1 MGLSRIARAY
11 SRQSTQKFIQTG
23 MSTGTFTKV
32 LVHNGSTND
41 KTVVGMQT
49 QSDTLQFLDDDSVDG
64 VADEPVWRL
73 LVIDDEP
80 DVHRATTFALA
91 GVKILGRPLQFL
103 HAYSAAEATQLLR
116 VESEIAVVLLDVV
129 MEREDAG
136 LALIKT
142 IRQELKLSELRIILR
157 TGQPGYAPEIE
168 TIHDFDINDYKTKSE
183 LTRTK
188 LYATITAALRAY
200 EQIRKLDELAFYDH
214 LCSLPNRN
222 KFIDLSD
229 ERILSGAFDDDVI
242 AILDVDDFSE
252 INDALGHQQGDRL
265 LQAVAER
272 LKLEL
277 GTQVVL
283 ARIGSDTFGLMGSS
297 KVVDPV
303 SILAMFRTPFVVQ
316 DDSMVVT
323 ATMGLTRLLCDGIVG
338 RDALKDANIAL
349 KLAKRNR
356 RGSFVTFSAEMGF
369 DIRERVRLLQ
379 ALRHAV
385 ESERLFVV
393 YQPQVNL
400 INGNVVGV
408 EALLRWR
415 NEDGTFVPPDRF
427 IPLAEASGMIV
438 AIGDWVLRVSCHE
451 LLGLQAMGL
460 PDLRMS
466 VNVSQIQFRHPEFL
480 VKLKAAL
487 VDTGIRPECLELEIT
502 ESVAMEDPDFMLEIL
517 LAVRELGISIAIDDF
532 GTGYSSLSHLRQLP
546 IDRLKID
553 RAFVSELSQEV
564 SSGHIASMVIEL
576 GRNLNLTVIA
586 EGIEEAVQAEALL
599 RLGCHE
605 GQGYLYAKPLTSL
618 QLQDW
623 LRERAATS

>member
-1 MGLSRIARAY
+1 MH
-11 SRQSTQKFIQTG
+11 TDT
-23 MSTGTFTKV
+23 
-32 LVHNGSTND
+32 
-41 KTVVGMQT
+41 
-49 QSDTLQFLDDDSVDG
+49 DTLHFLDDEGDAG
-64 VADEPVWRL
+64 VSTGLVWRL
-73 LVIDDEP
+73 MIIDDEP

-103 HAYSAAEATQLLR
+103 HAYSAAEAAQQLR
-116 VESEIAVVLLDVV
+116 TEQDVAVVLLDVV

-136 LALIKT
+136 LALVKT
-142 IRQELKLSELRIILR
+142 IRQDLRLTELRIILR

-188 LYATITAALRAY
+188 LYATVTAAVRAY
-200 EQIRKLDELAFYDH
+200 EQIRKLDQLAFYDR

-229 ERILSGAFDDDVI
+229 ERLASDRYASDVI
-242 AILDVDDFSE
+242 AILDIDDFSE

-277 GTQVVL
+277 GPGVVL
-283 ARIGSDTFGLMGSS
+283 ARLGGDTFGLMGSHT
-297 KVVDPV
+297 VVDPV
-303 SILAMFRTPFVVQ
+303 TVLGLFRSPFQVNE
-316 DDSMVVT
+316 DSMVVT
-323 ATMGLTRLLCDGIVG
+323 ATMGLTQCLGHRVAG

-349 KLAKRNR
+349 KLAKKSR
-356 RGSFVTFSAEMGF
+356 RGGFVLFSAEMGA

-385 ESERLFVV
+385 ESERLFLV
-393 YQPQVNL
+393 YQPQINL
-400 INGNVVGV
+400 TSGQLVGV
-408 EALLRWR
+408 EALIRWR
-415 NEDGTFVPPDRF
+415 NEDGSYVSPERF

-438 AIGDWVLRVSCHE
+438 AIGDWVLRVACHE
-451 LLGLQAMGL
+451 LVRLQAMGL

-480 VKLKAAL
+480 DKLRAAII
-487 VDTGIRPECLELEIT
+487 DTGINPKCLELEIT
-502 ESVAMEDPDFMLEIL
+502 ESVAMEDPDFMLETL
-517 LAVRELGISIAIDDF
+517 HKVRNMEISIAIDDF

-553 RAFVSELSQEV
+553 RAFVNELNNAV
-564 SSGHIASMVIEL
+564 LGGHIASMVIEL
-576 GRNLNLTVIA
+576 GRKLNLTVIA
-586 EGIEEAVQAEALL
+586 EGIEDENQAQTLL
-599 RLGCHE
+599 RMGCHE
-605 GQGYLYAKPLTSL
+605 GQGYLYAKPMVSP
-618 QLQDW
+618 QLVQWIED
-623 LRERAATS
+623 RVRPS

>member
-1 MGLSRIARAY
+1 MH
-11 SRQSTQKFIQTG
+11 TDT
-23 MSTGTFTKV
+23 
-32 LVHNGSTND
+32 
-41 KTVVGMQT
+41 
-49 QSDTLQFLDDDSVDG
+49 DTLHFLDDESETG
-64 VADEPVWRL
+64 ITAGLVWRL
-73 LVIDDEP
+73 MVIDDEP

-91 GVKILGRPLQFL
+91 GVKILGRSLQFL
-103 HAYSAAEATQLLR
+103 HAYSATEAAQLLKAEQD
-116 VESEIAVVLLDVV
+116 VAVVLLDVV

-136 LALIKT
+136 LALVKT
-142 IRQELKLSELRIILR
+142 IRQDLHLTELRIILR

-188 LYATITAALRAY
+188 LYATVTAAVRAY
-200 EQIRKLDELAFYDH
+200 EQIRKLDQLAFYDR

-229 ERILSGAFDDDVI
+229 QRLASGLFPSDVI
-242 AILDVDDFSE
+242 AILDIDDFSE

-277 GTQVVL
+277 GDQIVV
-283 ARIGSDTFGLMGSS
+283 ARLGGDTFGLMGDISLLDPLTVLDLFRLPF
-297 KVVDPV
+297 KVH
-303 SILAMFRTPFVVQ
+303 

-323 ATMGLTRLLCDGIVG
+323 ATMGLTQFLGKEIAG

-349 KLAKRNR
+349 KLAKKSR
-356 RGSFVTFSAEMGF
+356 RGSFVMFSTQMGA

-400 INGNVVGV
+400 ISGKLVGV
-408 EALLRWR
+408 EALIRWR
-415 NEDGTFVPPDRF
+415 NADGTFVPPDRF

-438 AIGDWVLRVSCHE
+438 AIGDWVLRVSCLE
-451 LLGLQAMGL
+451 LIRLQALGL

-480 VKLKAAL
+480 DKLRSAIA
-487 VDTGIRPECLELEIT
+487 DTGINPKCLELEIT
-502 ESVAMEDPDFMLEIL
+502 ESVAMEDPDFMLETL
-517 LAVRELGISIAIDDF
+517 HKLRKMDISIAIDDF

-553 RAFVSELSQEV
+553 RAFVSELSNAV
-564 SSGHIASMVIEL
+564 LGGHIASMVIEL

-586 EGIEEAVQAEALL
+586 EGIEEESQAQTLL
-599 RLGCHE
+599 RMGCHE
-605 GQGYLYAKPLTSL
+605 GQGYLYAKPMVSA
-618 QLQDW
+618 QLVEWIQA
-623 LRERAATS
+623 R